1 MAQTREDT
9 LRAIARV
16 QGLSSAGP
24 HAANTKP
31 AVLAG
36 AAQKTNPIAPHHE
49 EHPSIAANSCNTK
62 ESLSCSK
69 HPKMDASFKSC
80 GVQCQLRSSTPL
92 IPVLPSALDR
102 TDTVSNEEAPESIAT
117 SRPKR
122 RCVIQWLILLLCIF

>member
-9 LRAIARV
+9 LRSIARV

-31 AVLAG
+31 AVLTG

-49 EHPSIAANSCNTK
+49 EHPVIATNSCNAE
-62 ESLSCSK
+62 ESLSCIK
-69 HPKMDASFKSC
+69 DGRNNPKTDASFKSC
-80 GVQCQLRSSTPL
+80 GVQCQLRSSM
-92 IPVLPSALDR
+92 LPSALDR